1 MEHFYCHFVKYN
13 ERHHMKRH
21 ISSLVFGT
29 LGAAAGFALCFVYFV
44 LPRADA
50 LQRGQEAQQA
60 MTVFSK
66 LSIHYGERG
75 QYFTLPGMIRHE

>member
-1 MEHFYCHFVKYN
+1 
-13 ERHHMKRH
+13 MKRH

-44 LPRADA
+44 LPQADA

-60 MTVFSK
+60 MKVFSK
-66 LSIHYGERG
+66 LSLHHDERG
-75 QYFTLPGMIRHE
+75 SYFTLPGMVRDE